1 MPNSNVTLRI
11 KYTVLLMMVL
21 SAFNAHAQQTIT
33 ATPPSFQWQK
43 TSPFP
48 KPIGYVNDFESI
60 IDSTT
65 EKQLTNL
72 IVQHERK
79 TTNQIAIVTV
89 ASISPYT
96 DFFPFCVE
104 LSNNW
109 GVGVKSKNN
118 GITIIFSKALKKVR
132 ITVGKGLENTITDE
146 ICMQIVETIMIPA
159 FKADQYAVGL
169 QKGLE
174 AVIRK
179 IEL

>member
-1 MPNSNVTLRI
+1 MLNSYVTLRI
-11 KYTVLLMMVL
+11 NYTVLLILVL
-21 SAFNAHAQQTIT
+21 SAFTVHAQQTTT

-43 TSPFP
+43 TSHFP
-48 KPIGYVNDFESI
+48 KPIGYVNDFENI

-72 IVQHERK
+72 IVQHEHK

-159 FKADQYAVGL
+159 FKAEQYEVGL

-174 AVIRK
+174 AVIK
-179 IEL
+179 KLAS

>member
-1 MPNSNVTLRI
+1 M
-11 KYTVLLMMVL
+11 KYTVLLFMVL
-21 SAFNAHAQQTIT
+21 SALAVNAQQSTT
-33 ATPPSFQWQK
+33 ATPPTFQWQK
-43 TSPFP
+43 TSHFP
-48 KPIGYVNDFESI
+48 KPVGFVNDFENI
-60 IDSTT
+60 LDSAE
-65 EKQLTNL
+65 EKLLTQR
-72 IVQHERK
+72 IQQHEQK

-132 ITVGKGLENTITDE
+132 ITVGKGLETTLTDDA
-146 ICMQIVETIMIPA
+146 CLHIVEDIMIPA
-159 FKADQYAVGL
+159 FKNEQYGIGL

-174 AVIRK
+174 AVIK
-179 IEL
+179 KLES